1 MMRYGDI
8 KVEKKPYSID
18 SNGAG
23 AQIEISVGNEK
34 FVFLVHPE
42 NKVGLDYSLQFGDE
56 LILLNILK
64 NGDYFVPDKLK
75 GERVNG
81 NKVQNI
87 FNNLEKIV
95 KKSK

>member
-8 KVEKKPYSID
+8 KVEKKSYSEKSLND
-18 SNGAG
+18 GAR
-23 AQIEISVGNEK
+23 IEIKVGNET
-34 FVFLVHPE
+34 FVFLVHPD
-42 NKVGLDYSLQFGDE
+42 NKVGLDYSLQFGE
-56 LILLNILK
+56 NLVLLNILK